1 MVKKSFRLAAVPLV
15 LGLALAAGAHAQIS
29 DGVVKIGILT
39 DMSGPYSS
47 SAARA
52 LWWPPT
58 SPLKTV

>member
-1 MVKKSFRLAAVPLV
+1 MQAPTR
-15 LGLALAAGAHAQIS
+15 IS

-47 SAARA
+47 FGGN

-58 SPLKTV
+58 AI